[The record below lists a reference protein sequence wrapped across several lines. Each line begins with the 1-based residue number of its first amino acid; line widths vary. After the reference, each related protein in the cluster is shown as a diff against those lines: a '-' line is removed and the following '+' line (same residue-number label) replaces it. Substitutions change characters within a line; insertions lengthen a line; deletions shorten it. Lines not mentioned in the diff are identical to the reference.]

1 MVDKKKLPIGLRASG
16 FNFAFSIF
24 LQIPPSRHK
33 HKTRKSVLH
42 SLFKKKS
49 FSMKMV
55 IKESD
60 WIGGLGLHVPCC
72 LSLTHTSLVSQHSL
86 ERRQD
91 SSLSAHCLKIEQKCD

>member
-1 MVDKKKLPIGLRASG
+1 
-16 FNFAFSIF
+16 
-24 LQIPPSRHK
+24 
-33 HKTRKSVLH
+33 
-42 SLFKKKS
+42 
-49 FSMKMV
+49 MKMV

-72 LSLTHTSLVSQHSL
+72 LSLTHASLVSQHSL

>member
-1 MVDKKKLPIGLRASG
+1 
-16 FNFAFSIF
+16 
-24 LQIPPSRHK
+24 
-33 HKTRKSVLH
+33 
-42 SLFKKKS
+42 
-49 FSMKMV
+49 MKMV

-91 SSLSAHCLKIEQKCD
+91 SSLSAHCLKIEQKCDRTGLFHFNMLMTKD